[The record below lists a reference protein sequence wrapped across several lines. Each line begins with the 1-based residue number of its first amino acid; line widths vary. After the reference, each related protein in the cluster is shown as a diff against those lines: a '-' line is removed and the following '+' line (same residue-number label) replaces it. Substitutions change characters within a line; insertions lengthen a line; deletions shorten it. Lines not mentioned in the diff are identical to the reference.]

1 MMLCFFTVLFLSFN
15 FSVVESLMCIFSLS
29 FCLCSWTYIFQ
40 KSAICEPSES
50 ELCQPPRLRP
60 QHHRESAIYERRR
73 SKQCNAGTQWFSRTW
88 RLLFLNLSQAMN
100 VISVRCFSV
109 LVTFITQLV
118 IIKRY
123 IFDYPIYC
131 KTVVYSSG
139 NIWEVKLC
147 WFLQR
152 GLHCSGVPQQVCFGW
167 NKLHSV
173 LFQTLYSEKSGKR
186 MLTLM
191 CIEMREKHILKD
203 KTQADQVKHPHC
215 FEDKNQ
221 AFRKKTPLQ
230 TKEYIE

>member
-1 MMLCFFTVLFLSFN
+1 MHFFPL
-15 FSVVESLMCIFSLS
+15 
-29 FCLCSWTYIFQ
+29 CLCSWTYIFQ

-60 QHHRESAIYERRR
+60 QHHCESAIYERRR
-73 SKQCNAGTQWFSRTW
+73 SKQCNAGTQWISRTW
-88 RLLFLNLSQAMN
+88 RLLFLNISQAMN
-100 VISVRCFSV
+100 VISVRPFSV
-109 LVTFITQLV
+109 LATFIMQLV
-118 IIKRY
+118 IIKKY
-123 IFDYPIYC
+123 IFHYLIYC

-173 LFQTLYSEKSGKR
+173 LFQTRRQKSIYSEKSGKR
-186 MLTLM
+186 MLTLI
-191 CIEMREKHILKD
+191 CIKMREKHILKD

-221 AFRKKTPLQ
+221 AFERRKKTHCKPRN
-230 TKEYIE
+230 I

>member
-1 MMLCFFTVLFLSFN
+1 MLCFFTVLFLSFN
-15 FSVVESLMCIFSLS
+15 SSVVESLMCIFSSL
-29 FCLCSWTYIFQ
+29 CLCSWTYIFQ

-60 QHHRESAIYERRR
+60 QHHCESAIYEWRR

-88 RLLFLNLSQAMN
+88 RLLFLNLNQAMN
-100 VISVRCFSV
+100 VISVRHFSV
-109 LVTFITQLV
+109 LATFIMQLV

-123 IFDYPIYC
+123 IFHDLIYC

-173 LFQTLYSEKSGKR
+173 LF
-186 MLTLM
+186 
-191 CIEMREKHILKD
+191 
-203 KTQADQVKHPHC
+203 
-215 FEDKNQ
+215 
-221 AFRKKTPLQ
+221 
-230 TKEYIE
+230 